1 MNFKRI
7 LNHDASFLF
16 WKPKENGEQVVGV
29 LESIT
34 MNQNGR
40 ILQIVTPLGTIQSVA
55 ISTVLE
61 NVKWDGLIG
70 KTVQITYQGTEVSKS
85 GRTYMTFDV
94 DVETE

>member
-1 MNFKRI
+1 MNFQRV
-7 LNHDASFLF
+7 LDHEAAFVF
-16 WKPKENGEQVVGV
+16 WKPKEIGETILGI
-29 LESIT
+29 LSSIT

-40 ILQIVTPLGTIQSVA
+40 ILQITKEDGSIQSVA

-70 KTVQITYQGTEVSKS
+70 KTVKIVFQGTEVSKT

-94 DVETE
+94 DVEA